1 MRLTTPSLFLAFCL
15 CAGMA
20 VLSGCGIKPSAV
32 DPPKGVTTDSFPH
45 TYPDPA
51 TDPAPKG
58 ETP

>member
-1 MRLTTPSLFLAFCL
+1 
-15 CAGMA
+15 MA